1 MDAAEQRDIM
11 NALAET
17 TAHDSRAVRLL
28 RTIVDEEQALT
39 RQQLAA
45 LWGVSDRAVSY
56 MLDFRIHISIERWSV
71 LFEHLEDERI
81 LRLIVDPR
89 RYAVYALPEVGN
101 GAHPATVTAAMLKL
115 TRLHMGHGLFVERLL
130 GILNDLRVDG
140 DDGELIADLRH
151 TLPDYIAAVLAAATH
166 VDAMYET
173 WQRQSAERVNATKAV
188 KR

>member
-1 MDAAEQRDIM
+1 MDATEQSEIM
-11 NALAET
+11 TALAET
-17 TAHDSRAVRLL
+17 TAHDSRAVELL
-28 RTIVDEEQALT
+28 RLIVDEEQGIT
-39 RQQLAA
+39 RQELAS
-45 LWGVSDRAVSY
+45 LWGVSDRAIY
-56 MLDFRIHISIERWSV
+56 FMLNHRIHISIERWSA

-130 GILNDLRVDG
+130 GILHDLRVDG

-151 TLPDYIAAVLAAATH
+151 TLPDYIAAVLAAAKH

-173 WQRQSAERVNATKAV
+173 WQRQSAEGMNAKAV